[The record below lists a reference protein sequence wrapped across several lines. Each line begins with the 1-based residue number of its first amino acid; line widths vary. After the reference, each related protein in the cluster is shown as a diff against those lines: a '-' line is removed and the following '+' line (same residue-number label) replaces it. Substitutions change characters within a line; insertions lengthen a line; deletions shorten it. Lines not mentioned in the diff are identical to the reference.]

1 MLSFTLKKGRNDI
14 TAGASRT
21 QKAAYYAL
29 YYLLKA
35 VGLLPAWFLYYPLA
49 GVCYLLLYYLFR
61 YRLQVTRENL
71 QNAFPEKSR
80 EELRR
85 IERRFYRH
93 LAEVFIDTI
102 DLTSISRRQL
112 RRRMM
117 IKDEAV
123 HRKEVEGKDW
133 IAGMS
138 HYGSWEYFIAYALG
152 DGEGRETSGVYKTLH
167 NRVMDMLYRSIRS
180 RMGMEPVPMS
190 VILRHVVRDRQQGI
204 RMGIGLIA
212 DQAPP
217 WFHRDYW
224 YDFLGQPTSFYDGLE
239 KMALR
244 FGMPV
249 YFVHI
254 DKIRRAH
261 YTARFE
267 LIYDGQERVAPHEI
281 TKRYAAKL
289 EAMIRQRPE
298 LWLWSHRRW
307 KHKPTPEELE
317 KQREEEC
324 PR

>member
-1 MLSFTLKKGRNDI
+1 MSSFTLKKGRNDI

-49 GVCYLLLYYLFR
+49 ELCYLLLYGLFR

-71 QNAFPEKSR
+71 RNAFPEKSGK
-80 EELRR
+80 ELRR

-102 DLTSISRRQL
+102 DLTSISRKQL
-112 RRRMM
+112 RRRMV
-117 IKDEAV
+117 IEDEAA
-123 HRKEVEGKDW
+123 HRKAVEGKDW

-152 DGEGRETSGVYKTLH
+152 DGEGQETIGVYKTLH

-190 VILRHVVRDRQQGI
+190 VILRHVVRDRQRGI

-224 YDFLGQPTSFYDGLE
+224 YNFFGRPTSFYDGLE
-239 KMALR
+239 SMALR

-281 TKRYAAKL
+281 TKRYAAQL

-317 KQREEEC
+317 KQRETEC

>member
-1 MLSFTLKKGRNDI
+1 M
-14 TAGASRT
+14 
-21 QKAAYYAL
+21 
-29 YYLLKA
+29 
-35 VGLLPAWFLYYPLA
+35 
-49 GVCYLLLYYLFR
+49 
-61 YRLQVTRENL
+61 
-71 QNAFPEKSR
+71 
-80 EELRR
+80 RR

-152 DGEGRETSGVYKTLH
+152 DGEGRETIGVYKTLH

-180 RMGMEPVPMS
+180 RMGLEPVPMS

-239 KMALR
+239 NMALR

>member
-1 MLSFTLKKGRNDI
+1 MSSFTLKKGRNDI

-49 GVCYLLLYYLFR
+49 ELCYLLLYGLFR

-71 QNAFPEKSR
+71 RNAFPEKSGK
-80 EELRR
+80 ELRR

-112 RRRMM
+112 RRRMV
-117 IKDEAV
+117 IEDEAA
-123 HRKEVEGKDW
+123 HRKAVEGKDW

-152 DGEGRETSGVYKTLH
+152 DGEGQETIGVYKTLH

-190 VILRHVVRDRQQGI
+190 VILRHVVRDRQRGI

-224 YDFLGQPTSFYDGLE
+224 YDFFGRPTSFYDGLE
-239 KMALR
+239 SMALR

-289 EAMIRQRPE
+289 ETMIRQRPE

-317 KQREEEC
+317 KQRETEC